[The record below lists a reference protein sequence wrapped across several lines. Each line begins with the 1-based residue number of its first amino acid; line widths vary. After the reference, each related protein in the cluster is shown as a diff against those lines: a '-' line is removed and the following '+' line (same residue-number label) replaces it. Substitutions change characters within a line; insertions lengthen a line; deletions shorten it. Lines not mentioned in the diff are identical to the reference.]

1 MRAKLLDSMFTS
13 AGVSFDTALVSDS
26 LLINRTEKYL
36 LALRCLNAAQALN
49 AEHPRVKEQFAEL
62 QKAVESLD
70 DAQSAKVK
78 EVLKAKFSS

>member
-1 MRAKLLDSMFTS
+1 MLDSMFTC
-13 AGVSFDTALVSDS
+13 AGVSFGTAPLPDF
-26 LLINRTEKYL
+26 LLTNSTEKYL

-49 AEHPRVKEQFAEL
+49 PEHPRVKEQFAEL